1 MLLMLYWRGFG
12 SLPIRTDIANISC
25 FKVQIAGDSKTMNK
39 SVIVVML
46 AVLVASVMV
55 QTGDAF
61 LRNGRDSIPA
71 KRENALAD
79 EFFNEYLRERFPV
92 DDRFKK
98 RRFAKDM
105 A

>member
-1 MLLMLYWRGFG
+1 MRLQH
-12 SLPIRTDIANISC
+12 ISYKAISYT
-25 FKVQIAGDSKTMNK
+25 FNLFFLRDFNKMNK
-39 SVIVVML
+39 SVIVVLL
-46 AVLVASVMV
+46 AVMVASVMV

-71 KRENALAD
+71 KRENTLAD

-98 RRFAKDM
+98 SELICNLICYAEQ
-105 A
+105 

>member
-1 MLLMLYWRGFG
+1 
-12 SLPIRTDIANISC
+12 
-25 FKVQIAGDSKTMNK
+25 
-39 SVIVVML
+39 ML

-61 LRNGRDSIPA
+61 LRNGRDNIPA

-92 DDRFKK
+92 DERFKK
-98 RRFAKDM
+98 SELNYKFFCYADTRYSQNQVFEYFVRFSGTNRGLLKGWLCR
-105 A
+105 